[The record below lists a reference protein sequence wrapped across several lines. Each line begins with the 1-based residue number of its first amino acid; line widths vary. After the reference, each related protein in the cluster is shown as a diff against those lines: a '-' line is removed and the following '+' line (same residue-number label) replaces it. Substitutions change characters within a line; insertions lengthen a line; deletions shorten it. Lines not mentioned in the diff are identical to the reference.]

1 MEPDVALNATIYKAS
16 LNIAD
21 IDHGY
26 YAEHALTL
34 ALHPSETTSRLMA
47 RIVAFA
53 LNAHDIDDRCQ
64 GDAAFDFGKGLCEP
78 GDPDMALVDF
88 TQAIRL
94 WIDIGQS
101 DDKALAKACSRSD
114 AVALYPYLE
123 TAHTWW
129 KGLANK
135 VSRLNK
141 LGVYYLGDGFAHAS
155 DALVQRSMVLQA
167 TIQDGGLTLIGGDTV
182 LSVTPDCWQA
192 PR

>member
-1 MEPDVALNATIYKAS
+1 MALNATIYKAS
-16 LNIAD
+16 ISIAD

-26 YAEHALTL
+26 YADHTLTL
-34 ALHPSETTSRLMA
+34 ALHPSETTQRLMA
-47 RIVAFA
+47 RVVAFA
-53 LNAHDIDDRCQ
+53 LNAHDIEDRCH
-64 GDAAFDFGKGLCEP
+64 GDASFDFGKGLCEP

-88 TQAIRL
+88 TQSIRL

-101 DDKALAKACSRSD
+101 DDKGLAKACSRSD

-123 TAHTWW
+123 TAHAWW

-135 VSRLNK
+135 VTRLNK
-141 LGVYYLGDGFAHAS
+141 LGVYYLGDQFAQEAE
-155 DALVQRSMVLQA
+155 ALVQRSMALQA
-167 TIQDGGLTLIGGDTV
+167 TIQDGSLTLISGNDM